1 MLKLTYNKNKQP
13 TLVFT
18 HTPDERSAC
27 EAHKRHNSQLI
38 PTDLDINMLLDLA
51 DILISTK
58 HMKDYILIKLYIYIY
73 TLYTVI
79 YYIVIY
85 ILYITVIYT
94 LLFNYFPLLYALSCP

>member
-73 TLYTVI
+73 NIIYSYILYS
-79 YYIVIY
+79 Y
-85 ILYITVIYT
+85 ILYITAIYT